1 MSNHTPGP
9 WIIGT
14 DPRYPSEPCIDAV
27 VDGVVWHIALCH
39 MGLGPDDTSAD
50 ANARLIACAP
60 ELYAALKEALPV
72 LRGEVEQLAAAQAQ
86 AGASA
91 EKVSTFSKAR
101 ARYAEA
107 LAVIEKAEGVRPLT
121 RRTGGVQNHGRNHS

>member
-39 MGLGPDDTSAD
+39 MGLGPDDSSAE

-60 ELYAALKEALPV
+60 ELYAALKKALPT
-72 LRGEVEQLAAAQAQ
+72 LRGEA
-86 AGASA
+86 
-91 EKVSTFSKAR
+91 
-101 ARYAEA
+101 
-107 LAVIEKAEGVRPLT
+107 P
-121 RRTGGVQNHGRNHS
+121 

>member
-14 DPRYPSEPCIDAV
+14 DPKYPAEPCVDAI

-39 MGLGPDDTSAD
+39 MGLGPDDTSTE

-60 ELYAALKEALPV
+60 ELYAALKEALPG
-72 LRGEVEQLAAAQAQ
+72 LRGERHEQALAA
-86 AGASA
+86 
-91 EKVSTFSKAR
+91 
-101 ARYAEA
+101 
-107 LAVIEKAEGVRPLT
+107 LEKADGLRPLT
-121 RRTGGVQNHGRNHS
+121 RRNGHVQKNGHKPDKNHS

>member
-1 MSNHTPGP
+1 MGNHTPGP

-39 MGLGPDDTSAD
+39 MGLGPDDTAE

-60 ELYAALKEALPV
+60 ELYATLKEALPS
-72 LRGEVEQLAAAQAQ
+72 LRGAQYEAAVA
-86 AGASA
+86 
-91 EKVSTFSKAR
+91 
-101 ARYAEA
+101 A
-107 LAVIEKAEGVRPLT
+107 LERAEGVRPLT
-121 RRTGGVQNHGRNHS
+121 HRNGRVKNSG

>member
-1 MSNHTPGP
+1 MSTHTPGP

-14 DPRYPSEPCIDAV
+14 DPRYPSEPCVDAV

-39 MGLGPDDTSAD
+39 MGLGPDDTSAE

-60 ELYAALKEALPV
+60 ELYAALKETLPV
-72 LRGEVEQLAAAQAQ
+72 LRSEVERLAAAQ

-91 EKVSTFSKAR
+91 EKVSTFSKAK
-101 ARYAEA
+101 ARYEGA
-107 LAVIEKAEGVRPLT
+107 LAAVEKAEGARSLT
-121 RRTGGVQNHGRNHS
+121 RRNGSLQNHNQNHS

>member
-1 MSNHTPGP
+1 MSSHTPGP

-39 MGLGPDDTSAD
+39 VGLGPEDTSAE

-60 ELYAALKEALPV
+60 ELYAALKETLPV
-72 LRGEVEQLAAAQAQ
+72 LRSEVERLAAAQ

-91 EKVSTFSKAR
+91 EKVSTFGKAR
-101 ARYAEA
+101 ARYEGA
-107 LAVIEKAEGVRPLT
+107 LAAIEKAEGSQPVT
-121 RRTGGVQNHGRNHS
+121 RRNGSVHTHNHNHG

>member
-50 ANARLIACAP
+50 ANARLIASAP
-60 ELYAALKEALPV
+60 ELYAALKDALPS
-72 LRGEVEQLAAAQAQ
+72 LRGERYEI
-86 AGASA
+86 
-91 EKVSTFSKAR
+91 AR
-101 ARYAEA
+101 AA
-107 LAVIEKAEGVRPLT
+107 IEKAEGVRPL
-121 RRTGGVQNHGRNHS
+121 RRSNGHVKNNNHHG

>member
-14 DPRYPSEPCIDAV
+14 DPRYPSEPCVDAV

-39 MGLGPDDTSAD
+39 MGLGPDDSSAE

-60 ELYAALKEALPV
+60 ELYAALREALPA
-72 LRGEVEQLAAAQAQ
+72 LRSEVDRLSATQAD
-86 AGASA
+86 ASSD
-91 EKVSTFSKAR
+91 KVSTFRKAKAR
-101 ARYAEA
+101 YETA
-107 LAVIEKAEGVRPLT
+107 LAALEKADGLRPLT
-121 RRTGGVQNHGRNHS
+121 RRNGHAQNHG

>member
-14 DPRYPSEPCIDAV
+14 DPRYPSEPCVDAV

-39 MGLGPDDTSAD
+39 MGLGPDDSSAE

-60 ELYAALKEALPV
+60 ELYAALRKALPS
-72 LRGEVEQLAAAQAQ
+72 LRGEARDAAVA
-86 AGASA
+86 
-91 EKVSTFSKAR
+91 
-101 ARYAEA
+101 A
-107 LAVIEKAEGVRPLT
+107 LEKADGQRPLG
-121 RRTGGVQNHGRNHS
+121 RRNGSVHS